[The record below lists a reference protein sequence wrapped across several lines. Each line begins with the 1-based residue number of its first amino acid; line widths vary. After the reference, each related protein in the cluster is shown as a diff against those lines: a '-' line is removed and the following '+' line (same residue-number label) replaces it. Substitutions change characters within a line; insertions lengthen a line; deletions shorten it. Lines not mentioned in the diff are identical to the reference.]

1 MIKSTLAAL
10 LLSTMMAFSAMAET
24 SRVNLNTATAEQLA
38 AALTG
43 IGQSRAE
50 AIVRYR
56 EQHGAFEHVDELINV
71 AGIGLRTIDINRN
84 RLSLTDES

>member
-10 LLSTMMAFSAMAET
+10 LLSTMMAFSAMAES